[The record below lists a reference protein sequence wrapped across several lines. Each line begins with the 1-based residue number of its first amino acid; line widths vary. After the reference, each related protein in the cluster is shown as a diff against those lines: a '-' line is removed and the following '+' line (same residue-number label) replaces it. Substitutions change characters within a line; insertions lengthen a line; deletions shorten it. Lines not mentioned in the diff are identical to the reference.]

1 MRRYNITVNGKTY
14 EVEVEEIGG
23 NLVPR
28 GHIRPAAAAASTTAP
43 VAPAPAAPA
52 KAVAPEPA
60 PTPAPTAPTPAPA
73 AAPAPVAP
81 AVSDGSGTEVT
92 AGVTGKVFK
101 VTSQVGQAVK
111 KGDAIM
117 ILEAMKM
124 EIPIVCPQD
133 GTVKELKANVGDP
146 VETGQV
152 LAIVG

>member
-43 VAPAPAAPA
+43 VAPEPAAPA

-81 AVSDGSGTEVT
+81 AVSDGSGTEVP